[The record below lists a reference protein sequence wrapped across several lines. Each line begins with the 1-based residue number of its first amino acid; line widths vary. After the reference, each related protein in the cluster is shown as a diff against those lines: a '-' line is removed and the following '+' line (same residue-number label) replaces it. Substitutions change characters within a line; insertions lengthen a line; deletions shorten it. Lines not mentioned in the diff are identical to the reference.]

1 MRRSWLSY
9 ALVVSLSLNLGVIAA
24 AGYHLLGP
32 DGAAGAR
39 GGDLA
44 THLELD
50 GEQSRRWQQIEQP
63 FVRELDAGWREIANH
78 REKMILEVF
87 SDKPDR
93 ARIEAERVRIAE
105 LQSVQQQRVIDQ
117 FLRERDI
124 LTPEQRRV
132 LVDVLLNEQP
142 PTTRERQL
150 HEE

>member
-1 MRRSWLSY
+1 MRRSWLTY

-32 DGAAGAR
+32 DGVAGSR

-44 THLELD
+44 AHLKLD
-50 GEQSRRWQQIEQP
+50 SRQSRRWQQIEQS
-63 FVRELDAGWREIANH
+63 FVRELDAGWREIAQH
-78 REKMILEVF
+78 RENMIREVF

-93 ARIEAERVRIAE
+93 ARIEAERARIAE

-124 LTPEQRRV
+124 LTSEQRRV
-132 LVDVLLNEQP
+132 LVDVLLHEQP